1 MFHETRNRKLRA
13 RDTSFRETQASRET
27 VHSLVLVL
35 PPTARLTPSRHPFL
49 KMSLLYIV
57 QVYFDYDEDEV
68 MAARRGKFLSL
79 TNQEGLL
86 FMRQRG
92 YEHVQMMLAEG
103 KLDCIKEAALCR
115 RTLPED

>member
-1 MFHETRNRKLRA
+1 ML
-13 RDTSFRETQASRET
+13 
-27 VHSLVLVL
+27 SLVLWFTL
-35 PPTARLTPSRHPFL
+35 NSPIDNALAASFL
-49 KMSLLYIV
+49 SIYIPALYV

-92 YEHVQMMLAEG
+92 YEHVQTMLAEG
-103 KLDCIKEAALCR
+103 KLDLIKEAALPLQKNTAGGSTR
-115 RTLPED
+115 KD